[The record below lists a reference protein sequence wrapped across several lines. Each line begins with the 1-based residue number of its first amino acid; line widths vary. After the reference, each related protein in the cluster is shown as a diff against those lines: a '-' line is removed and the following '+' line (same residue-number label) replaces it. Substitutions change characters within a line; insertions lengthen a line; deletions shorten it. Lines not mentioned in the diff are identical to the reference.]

1 MGAMSF
7 GSNVPTTSSFDNFN
21 QIAPIKQSLIDS
33 TRPLRNIFPK
43 STYTSNTKVDENLVM
58 IDDGDD

>member
-1 MGAMSF
+1 MGGMSF
-7 GSNVPTTSSFDNFN
+7 GSIVPATSSFDNSS

-43 STYTSNTKVDENLVM
+43 SVYTTATRVDENLVM
-58 IDDGDD
+58 VDDGDD